1 MLNKLRLN
9 ETHPYVM
16 SVAWVIINILG
27 ILAIDFQFLVPL
39 DKLFNL
45 DPLLDGMIIFML
57 HSLLA
62 GIFLAMFQMVYISFS
77 PQSRVKRL
85 WALMTFTSIIL
96 IFLIDGPFLLTIVIP
111 RLYALI
117 ASKISGF
124 GLAIFPLVGLTI
136 YTFSGVITKL
146 ITAIIIGLVMGVINS
161 AVIGFCQG
169 ITIPNKKEARKWFL
183 AVTISISGGF
193 VINSILFTLLQV
205 ESHNDYFLLIRIM
218 ADIVIGLAYGIAT
231 KTMVVRINDYS

>member
-1 MLNKLRLN
+1 MPNKLKLKKTN
-9 ETHPYVM
+9 PYVM
-16 SVAWVIINILG
+16 SVAWVIINMLG

-39 DKLFNL
+39 EKLFNL
-45 DPLLDGMIIFML
+45 DPLPDGMIIFML

-77 PQSRVKRL
+77 PQSRMKRQ

-96 IFLIDGPFLLTIVIP
+96 IFLIDGPFLLTIVMP

-124 GLAIFPLVGLTI
+124 GLTIFPLVGLTI

-146 ITAIIIGLVMGVINS
+146 ITASFIGLGMGVINS

-169 ITIPNKKEARKWFL
+169 ITIADKKEARKWFL

-193 VINSILFTLLQV
+193 IINSILFTLLQFD
-205 ESHNDYFLLIRIM
+205 SHNDYYLQIRIM

-231 KTMVVRINDYS
+231 KTMIRKILP